1 MVKNSKVDIWIDM
14 IEENILN
21 VEIFEL
27 NKILYIRK
35 GLVKIYGI
43 NY

>member
-27 NKILYIRK
+27 NKILYIWK